1 MSGNLKL
8 LKLLI
13 EHLED
18 YEKEYSNSDLKEFSL
33 FLNDRLMIGNLPPK
47 SKYKK
52 EDYKKYKSFAEV
64 EFSTLLAGL
73 FRFAKHYTKKA
84 LSDSNIKT
92 LDEFGF
98 LSTLLREESMLK
110 KELIDSHLMEVSS
123 GSEIIKRMIKHG
135 LIYEYPDENDKRA
148 KRISLTKEGVKEI
161 MGTFDNMQ
169 MAAQIV
175 MGNLSMEE
183 VKTTLKVMNKL
194 TYFHNHIHEEDKST
208 SLDLLLEKYL
218 KDKQNI
224 K

>member
-1 MSGNLKL
+1 MSANLKL
-8 LKLLI
+8 LKSLI

-18 YEKEYSNSDLKEFSL
+18 YENEYSNSDLKEFAL
-33 FLNDRLMIGNLPPK
+33 FLNDRLMVGKLPPK

-148 KRISLTKEGVKEI
+148 KRISLTKEGVREI

-169 MAAQIV
+169 LAAQIV

-208 SLDLLLEKYL
+208 SLEMLCDKYL
-218 KDKQNI
+218 HDKQ
-224 K
+224 KAK